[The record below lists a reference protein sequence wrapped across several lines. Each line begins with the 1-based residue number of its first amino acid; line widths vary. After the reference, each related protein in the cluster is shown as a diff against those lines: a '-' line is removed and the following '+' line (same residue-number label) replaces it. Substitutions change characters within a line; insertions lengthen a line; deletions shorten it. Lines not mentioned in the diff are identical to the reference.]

1 MGFGGNDFFGSNL
14 SLGQAMFM
22 AEEEGVTDIVDS
34 PDARF
39 NAALK
44 EIRKE
49 LAWAK
54 GIDRD
59 STYEVNEIL
68 YKYGIMPSSLTK
80 NQVRRIQRAIA

>member
-68 YKYGIMPSSLTK
+68 YKYDIMPSSLTK
-80 NQVRRIQRAIA
+80 NQVRRIQRAIE

>member
-1 MGFGGNDFFGSNL
+1 MGFGGGDFLGSNL
-14 SLGQAMFM
+14 SVGQAMFM

-44 EIRKE
+44 EIRRE

-54 GIDRD
+54 GSDRD
-59 STYEVNEIL
+59 ATYEVNEIL
-68 YKYGIMPSSLTK
+68 YSYGVMPSSLTK